1 MNWNQLIF
9 DVFPYVA
16 LTLAVAGTV
25 FRWRAQPFT
34 VSALSSQLLERRKL
48 YWGSVAF
55 HWGISILLLAHL
67 AILIL
72 PRAVERWNQVPMRLY
87 ALEIAGVALAVWT
100 LVGLGILV
108 FRRLSEP
115 KVKAVT
121 GRMDLALLAVLVLQV
136 VTGLW
141 IALGYRFGSLW
152 APAVFVPYIRSVLS
166 LQPRSDLVAAL
177 PWVLQLHVLTF
188 FALLA
193 LFPFSR
199 MVHILSLPLGY
210 LARPWQI
217 VLHTRPRSVGSPQPR
232 P

>member
-25 FRWRAQPFT
+25 FRWRTQPVT
-34 VSALSSQLLERRKL
+34 VSSLSSQLLERRKL

-67 AILIL
+67 AVLIL
-72 PRAVERWNQVPMRLY
+72 PHGLERWNQVPMRLY
-87 ALEIAGVALAVWT
+87 ALETTGVALGVWT
-100 LVGLGILV
+100 LVGLGILI

-121 GRMDLALLAVLVLQV
+121 CRMDLALLAVLALQV

-141 IALGYRFGSLW
+141 IALGYRFGSQW
-152 APAVFVPYIRSVLS
+152 APAVFVPYIRSLLL

-177 PWVLQLHVLTF
+177 PWVLRLHALSF
-188 FALLA
+188 FVLLA
-193 LFPFSR
+193 LLPFSR
-199 MVHILSLPLGY
+199 LVHVISLPLGY

-217 VLHTRPRSVGSPQPR
+217 VLRIRPRAVASPR
-232 P
+232 PRP

>member
-1 MNWNQLIF
+1 MNWNQLMF

-25 FRWRAQPFT
+25 YRWRAQPVT
-34 VSALSSQLLERRKL
+34 VSSLSSQLLERRKL

-67 AILIL
+67 AVLVL
-72 PRAVERWNQVPMRLY
+72 PRGVESWNRVPARLY
-87 ALEIAGVALAVWT
+87 ALEITGVALAVWT
-100 LVGLGILV
+100 LAGLCILM

-121 GRMDLALLAVLVLQV
+121 SRMDLVLLAVLALQV

-141 IALGYRFGSLW
+141 IALGYRFGSQW
-152 APAVFVPYIRSVLS
+152 APAVFVPYVRSLLS
-166 LQPRSDLVAAL
+166 LQPRSELIAAL
-177 PWVLQLHVLTF
+177 PWVIRLHALTF
-188 FALLA
+188 FVLLA
-193 LFPFSR
+193 LLPFSR
-199 MVHILSLPLGY
+199 LVHIFSLPLGY

-217 VLHTRPRSVGSPQPR
+217 VLHIRPRSVGSPQPR
-232 P
+232 A